1 MNIQNQIHIN
11 QNFHLEDMRLVSRH
25 QVSKVYDKLMERLN
39 ALSAINE
46 MLADCSST
54 SLDAGKLYFLFSQ
67 QEENLNEVLT
77 DLENLMT
84 K

>member
-1 MNIQNQIHIN
+1 MNIQNQIRIN
-11 QNFHLEDMRLVSRH
+11 QNINLDDMGLASRH
-25 QVSKVYDKLMERLN
+25 QVGKVYDKLMARLN

-54 SLDAGKLYFLFSQ
+54 RLDAGKLYFLFSQ